1 MDRVNL
7 LMGFL
12 VRDIP
17 KLARD
22 YLYRAFY
29 PIARRRGLFVVEYP
43 SLFKEWCVC
52 WVTCVWE
59 EGGERMEQQD
69 DDGMYS
75 ARAPMSRNE
84 GDEEEELLVWMVFV
98 YLKAYSLFRVTV
110 VREGMPVCEVRV
122 IRHTL
127 QSDRTRMLECMTV
140 FSFSS
145 EGCEFG

>member
-1 MDRVNL
+1 MGRVNL
-7 LMGFL
+7 LTGFL

-69 DDGMYS
+69 EDDDKDDDGKYS

-84 GDEEEELLVWMVFV
+84 KGEEEELL
-98 YLKAYSLFRVTV
+98 A
-110 VREGMPVCEVRV
+110 
-122 IRHTL
+122 
-127 QSDRTRMLECMTV
+127 
-140 FSFSS
+140 
-145 EGCEFG
+145 

>member
-1 MDRVNL
+1 MLEGVTDRVNL
-7 LMGFL
+7 LTGFL

-43 SLFKEWCVC
+43 PLFKEWCVC

-69 DDGMYS
+69 EEGMYFF
-75 ARAPMSRNE
+75 RAGVMSRNE
-84 GDEEEELLVWMVFV
+84 GEEEEELLV
-98 YLKAYSLFRVTV
+98 
-110 VREGMPVCEVRV
+110 
-122 IRHTL
+122 
-127 QSDRTRMLECMTV
+127 
-140 FSFSS
+140 
-145 EGCEFG
+145 